1 MVSNRIQREGKVCV
15 EVWASMD
22 ILKLIGQRLKEAR
35 ETCGFKQEEVA
46 QKIDH
51 YLRIK
56 YPTAIQSPLGE
67 MSKQRGL
74 NNAFDFQTKDFLLIS

>member
-1 MVSNRIQREGKVCV
+1 VL

-46 QKIDH
+46 QKIGITRE
-51 YLRIK
+51 YLSLLENGRRNPPLRMLQK
-56 YPTAIQSPLGE
+56 LAELYGCPTMFPVPSLSTIPNLFPEPS
-67 MSKQRGL
+67 
-74 NNAFDFQTKDFLLIS
+74 